1 MYWDDAVIMVNT
13 KQACMRYCDNEDFDL
28 FKTHEKKDKEGLE
41 SFKRPQKTEMNI
53 PKRNWRRI

>member
-1 MYWDDAVIMVNT
+1 
-13 KQACMRYCDNEDFDL
+13 MRYCDNEDFDL
-28 FKTHEKKDKEGLE
+28 FKAHEKKDKEGLE